1 MTDPGEQRALSRE
14 HWEASASGWARSHDT
29 MVAMGEPVSRWLVDH
44 VDPRP
49 GQTVLELAAG
59 LGDTG
64 LMAAERVRP
73 GGRVIITDGAEAM
86 VEAAR
91 AHAAEAGAEGVEVRV
106 MEAEWIDLETAGVDG
121 VLCRFGLMLFVDPE
135 TALREMRRVLRPGGR
150 AAVAIWDR
158 EEVNPWMSVIRD
170 ALRERGLSPM
180 PTPGQPGPFAL
191 AIPGAVEEL
200 LATAGFAE
208 IEAEPLDV
216 SFTAP
221 SLDAWWEQTLAVS
234 ATTAKAVAGLAP
246 ADVYRLR
253 DDVDARYAPYV
264 REDGSVVLPGRTLVA
279 AASA

>member
-1 MTDPGEQRALSRE
+1 MSDAGEQRAASRE
-14 HWEASASGWARSHDT
+14 HWEASASGWARSHDA

-91 AHAAEAGAEGVEVRV
+91 ARVGDADDIEVRV
-106 MEAEWIDLETAGVDG
+106 MEAEWIDLETASVDG
-121 VLCRFGLMLFVDPE
+121 VLCRFGLMLLLDPE

-158 EEVNPWMSVIRD
+158 EEANPWMSVIRD
-170 ALRERGLSPM
+170 ALRERGLSPL

-200 LATAGFAE
+200 FATAGFAE

-216 SFTAP
+216 SFAAP

-234 ATTAKAVAGLAP
+234 ATTAKAVAALAP

-253 DDVDARYAPYV
+253 DAVDAGYDPYV
-264 REDGSVVLPGRTLVA
+264 REDGSVVLPGRALVA

>member
-1 MTDPGEQRALSRE
+1 
-14 HWEASASGWARSHDT
+14 
-29 MVAMGEPVSRWLVDH
+29 MGEPVSRWLVDH

-91 AHAAEAGAEGVEVRV
+91 ARVGDADDIEVRV
-106 MEAEWIDLETAGVDG
+106 MEAEWIDLETASVDG
-121 VLCRFGLMLFVDPE
+121 VLCRFGLMLLVDPE
-135 TALREMRRVLRPGGR
+135 TALREMRRVLRPGAR

-158 EEVNPWMSVIRD
+158 EEANPWMSVIRD
-170 ALRERGLSPM
+170 ALRERGLSPL

-200 LATAGFAE
+200 FATAGFAE

-216 SFTAP
+216 SFAAP

-234 ATTAKAVAGLAP
+234 ATTAKAVAALAP

-253 DDVDARYAPYV
+253 DAVDAGYDPYV
-264 REDGSVVLPGRTLVA
+264 REDGSVVLPGRALVA